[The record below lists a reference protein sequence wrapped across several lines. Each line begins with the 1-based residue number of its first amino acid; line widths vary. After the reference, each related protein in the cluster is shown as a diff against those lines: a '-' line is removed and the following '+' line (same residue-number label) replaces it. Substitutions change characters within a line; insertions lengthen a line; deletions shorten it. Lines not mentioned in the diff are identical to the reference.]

1 MSHVIGKVHSGVAVK
16 SLDVSV
22 PFYRDILGLEL
33 LGIEEPKRSRGD
45 KLAVPGAYIQTAHF
59 RIPGT
64 DEEIELIEYREPT
77 PLFQYGVPVN
87 TPGCVHI
94 AFRVDDIEAS
104 IAEMKEHHVAFC
116 SDSYETIV
124 GGPLDGWKWI
134 YFKDPDGTNMEL
146 IEVTKENATSK
157 L

>member
-1 MSHVIGKVHSGVAVK
+1 MITGKVHSGVAEK

-22 PFYRDILGLEL
+22 PFYRDVLGLEL

-59 RIPGT
+59 QIPGT
-64 DEEIELIEYREPT
+64 NEQIELIEYREPA
-77 PLFQYGVPVN
+77 PMFQYGAPVN

-94 AFRVDDIEAS
+94 AFRVDDIEAQ
-104 IAEMKEHHVAFC
+104 IAKMKEHNVAFC
-116 SDSYETIV
+116 SDTYETIV
-124 GGPLDGWKWI
+124 GGPIDGWKWI

-146 IEVTKENATSK
+146 IEETKSNAVK
-157 L
+157 K